1 MAFIENTDYLRSNQ
15 NWAKHFFF
23 IILLNDMHNGCLD
36 QSYVEMQSYFLSLVL
51 RV

>member
-1 MAFIENTDYLRSNQ
+1 MAFIENTDYLKLSEFGK
-15 NWAKHFFF
+15 AFFF

-36 QSYVEMQSYFLSLVL
+36 QSYVEMQSHLLSLVL